1 MILVTGAAGFI
12 GSHLVDRLLDNGEQV
27 RGFDNLSTG
36 TMENL
41 ADATKSTNFQFMRG
55 NCLNADELEKSLDS
69 VKHVFHLEADPEV
82 RRGMEKPDEQFKQN
96 VLTTQLL
103 LEAIRRRNSV
113 ESFVLASTSTV
124 YGNATKL
131 PTPEDYGPLC
141 PISTYGATKLACEA
155 LASAYAECFEFRC
168 VILRLANIV
177 GSRSSH
183 GVINDFIAKVRANPD
198 RLEALGDGTQTKSY
212 LHIDDCTD
220 AIILSWKKSNKS
232 VSILNV
238 GSKDSIDVKKIAEIV
253 IREMHTRTKVL
264 FKDGTQSGSGWVG
277 DVKRMWLDITR
288 LEELQWKPRS
298 NSADAV
304 TISVRELLSRQIDK

>member
-41 ADATKSTNFQFMRG
+41 ADAMKSTNFEFIRG
-55 NCLNADELEKSLDS
+55 DLLNPDSLEKSLDNI
-69 VKHVFHLEADPEV
+69 KHVFHFAADPDV
-82 RRGMEKPDEQFKQN
+82 RSGMEKPDEQFKQN
-96 VLTTQLL
+96 VQATQLL

-141 PISTYGATKLACEA
+141 PISTYGAAKLACEA
-155 LASAYAECFEFRC
+155 LASAYAECFGFRC

-183 GVINDFIAKVRANPD
+183 GVINDFIAKIRANPD
-198 RLEALGDGTQTKSY
+198 RLEVLGDGRQIKSY
-212 LHIDDCTD
+212 LHVRD
-220 AIILSWKKSNKS
+220 AIEGIVISWQKKKAHVNVFNLGSNDCIDVASIAQIVIQETKSNAH
-232 VSILNV
+232 
-238 GSKDSIDVKKIAEIV
+238 ID
-253 IREMHTRTKVL
+253 
-264 FKDGTQSGSGWVG
+264 FSGGTPEGAGWIG
-277 DVKRMWLDITR
+277 DVKEMWLDTSR
-288 LEELQWKPRS
+288 LKELGWKPAVS
-298 NSADAV
+298 SMEAV
-304 TISVRELLSRQIDK
+304 TLAIREVLGGRQS